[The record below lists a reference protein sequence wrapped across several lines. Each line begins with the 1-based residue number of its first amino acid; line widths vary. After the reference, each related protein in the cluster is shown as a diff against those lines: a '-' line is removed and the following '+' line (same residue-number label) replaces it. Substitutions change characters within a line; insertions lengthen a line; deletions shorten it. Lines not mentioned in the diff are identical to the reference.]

1 MTNYILLSPS
11 SFLQDKVIVYK
22 IKILLGII
30 YLMGVIK
37 TLAKSLSIALLI
49 LILTSPVW
57 IKTIPTKNISFLIG
71 RSSVIDNLLCHFSNK
86 VSGKALDSLVTSGSL
101 ITMNRCFKPEDLV
114 VGTLIIFHDNS
125 APRFGIIRHLIPLDP
140 IVYKVSDE
148 KAPELLHDV
157 VKEEIIGIT
166 NNIDISQSKYQAKN
180 RVESF
185 ILDSTEFLKDLY
197 LAKIPRSM
205 GLEMATVGK
214 TNNFNNQQDK
224 FCIVI
229 FPRKKLTGV
238 NSEIINQQTKSIIS
252 LGKDIVFDTAPSPN
266 INCSEFGSG
275 QGMLNLSPGNYQYR
289 FLVNHQVLFTI
300 PFEIQ

>member
-1 MTNYILLSPS
+1 
-11 SFLQDKVIVYK
+11 
-22 IKILLGII
+22 
-30 YLMGVIK
+30 MGVIK